1 LIDVVGK
8 ISLPSTTLN
17 FFDLGGQRDIRRIWE
32 KYYDECHAVVFVL
45 DASDQAR
52 LSEGWGVFGKFS
64 FPIRLPS
71 GRKVSNTRLTQ
82 VILPIADEVLS
93 SPRLL
98 NLPLLLLANKQDTP
112 TSLSPAEIRESF
124 DAWHRV
130 RSEEFENETS
140 TDTGGDELGGS
151 QKGERKRRVSDFD
164 GAQAERMASLDVL
177 GVSALTG

>member
-1 LIDVVGK
+1 M
-8 ISLPSTTLN
+8 
-17 FFDLGGQRDIRRIWE
+17 E
-32 KYYDECHAVVFVL
+32 
-45 DASDQAR
+45 R
-52 LSEGWGVFGKFS
+52 LLS
-64 FPIRLPS
+64 
-71 GRKVSNTRLTQ
+71 
-82 VILPIADEVLS
+82 IADEVLS

-130 RSEEFENETS
+130 RSEEFENENS
-140 TDTGGDELGGS
+140 ADTGGDEVGGS
-151 QKGERKRRVSDFD
+151 QKRRVSDFD

>member
-1 LIDVVGK
+1 
-8 ISLPSTTLN
+8 
-17 FFDLGGQRDIRRIWE
+17 
-32 KYYDECHAVVFVL
+32 
-45 DASDQAR
+45 
-52 LSEGWGVFGKFS
+52 LS
-64 FPIRLPS
+64 
-71 GRKVSNTRLTQ
+71 VS
-82 VILPIADEVLS
+82 DEVLS

-130 RSEEFENETS
+130 RSEELENENS
-140 TDTGGDELGGS
+140 ANTDGEELGGAE
-151 QKGERKRRVSDFD
+151 KGERKRRVSDFD